1 MMESK
6 TNKVKF
12 LRNWTLLN
20 AAFFIIGY
28 ALVILFGILMMEAFH
43 LSMDEW
49 GSPFLQTM
57 WQIGNGILIGCSIG
71 FIQWRLLRN
80 TFNIPSLWIYLVP
93 IGIIFCE
100 SIIGIILWKLEL
112 NRGEFSLWE
121 NKPLHHALIATSYG
135 LVIGLI
141 QLRITGKYFSRSSFW
156 ILTSALAW
164 GTSIIITAIDVTNDI
179 FLVIAFIIGI
189 LLYGLITGA
198 ALMWVLKPKEIK

>member
-20 AAFFIIGY
+20 AAFFLIGY

-100 SIIGIILWKLEL
+100 SIIGIILWKLDL
-112 NRGEFSLWE
+112 NRGEFSFWE

-164 GTSIIITAIDVTNDI
+164 GTSILITAIDVTNDI